1 MAEVV
6 RKPDE
11 SVDELVRRFKKVVQK
26 EGIMKEIKKRE
37 YFVSPSV
44 MRRKKAAANRRK
56 RRPLD

>member
-6 RKPDE
+6 RKPNE
-11 SVDELVRRFKKVVQK
+11 SVDELVKRFKKQVQK

-44 MRRKKAAANRRK
+44 LRRKKMAAARK
-56 RRPLD
+56 RKSSSD